1 MPYHVPI
8 KLFAIILSLLP
19 GSAAVAD
26 ADFPR
31 LRLDNGHLQVSI
43 YLPDAE
49 RGYYRGTRFD
59 WSGII
64 ERVDYQGHRFYAPM
78 HADHDPL
85 AHDSVSGPAEEFAMF
100 QPMGFAEAAAGES
113 FVKIGVGLLAKG
125 DSDKYQF
132 HGDYRLLRAGEWNI
146 EHTDDRVEFSQQLV
160 GERGWAYRYRKTIR
174 LLPGRAEFEIAHRL
188 ENSGERTID
197 INHYSHNFTLIDD
210 LPYGPDYRVEFPF
223 SAAAPMPINDWA
235 RLRDNAIEVDR
246 ALGDAALWLPVFVGE
261 DPGHYNAALV
271 RNMKTGAAVE
281 FKGDA
286 AITRMVFWAVERAAC
301 PEPFIQLRLEPG
313 QSREWAT
320 RYRFTV
326 DATLAD

>member
-1 MPYHVPI
+1 M
-8 KLFAIILSLLP
+8 KLFTIILSLLL

-31 LRLDNGHLQVSI
+31 LQLDNGHLQVSI

-49 RGYYRGTRFD
+49 HGYYRGTRFD

-64 ERVDYQGHRFYAPM
+64 ERVDYQGHRFYAPL

-85 AHDSVSGPAEEFAMF
+85 GHDSVGGPAEEFAMF

-113 FVKIGVGLLAKG
+113 FVKIGVGLLARG

-132 HGDYRLLRAGEWNI
+132 DGDYRLLRAGEWNI
-146 EHTDDRVEFSQQLV
+146 EHTTDRVEFSQELV

-174 LLPGRAEFEIAHRL
+174 LLPGEAEFEIAHRL
-188 ENSGERTID
+188 ENSGEKTID
-197 INHYSHNFTLIDD
+197 INHYNHNFTLIDD
-210 LPYGPDYRVEFPF
+210 LPYGPDYQVEFPF
-223 SAAAPMPINDWA
+223 SSAAPMPINEWA
-235 RLRDNAIEVDR
+235 RLRGNAIEVDR
-246 ALGDAALWLPVFVGE
+246 ALGDASLWLPVFVGE

-281 FKGDA
+281 FSGDA

-301 PEPFIQLRLEPG
+301 PEPFIQLRLESG
-313 QSREWAT
+313 QQREWAT

-326 DATLAD
+326 DATIAD